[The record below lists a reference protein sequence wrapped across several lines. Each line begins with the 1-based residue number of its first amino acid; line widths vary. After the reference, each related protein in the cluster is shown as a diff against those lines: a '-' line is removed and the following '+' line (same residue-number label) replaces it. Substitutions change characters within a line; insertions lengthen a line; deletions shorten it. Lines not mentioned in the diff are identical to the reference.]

1 MPDSIKLLADI
12 GGTNARF
19 AIHADGVTRDIRV
32 LLAADYPDVVAA
44 ARAYIKSV
52 NAQPR
57 EVAFAIAAPLQGDAV
72 RMTNHPWQFSVD
84 AVRRELGVDRLM
96 VLNDFTALALSIPH
110 LPQNELY
117 QVGGG
122 TPVAQAPIALV
133 GPGTG
138 LGVSGLLPTGDHWL
152 PLQGEGGHATMA
164 AANDREAAVLRIF
177 RERIGHVSAERVI
190 SGSGMSFL
198 HEALQTLSDHH
209 GATLNAAQIVERAL
223 ANNDPVCRETLNI
236 FCAMLGT
243 VAGNLALTLGA
254 HGGVY
259 IGGGIVP
266 RFVEDFARGPFR
278 ARFEDKGRYKSYLAA
293 IPVFVIRSEMPAF
306 VGLVR
311 AFVDPAPAVVSR

>member
-19 AIHADGVTRDIRV
+19 AIHSKGVTRDVRV
-32 LLAADYPDVVAA
+32 LLCADYPDLVTA
-44 ARAYIKSV
+44 ARTYMKSV
-52 NAQPR
+52 DAHPR
-57 EVAFAIAAPLQGDAV
+57 QVAMAIAAPLQGDAV
-72 RMTNHPWQFSVD
+72 RMTNHPWQFSVS
-84 AVRRELGVDRLM
+84 AVRAELEVDRLI

-110 LPQNELY
+110 LPKHELY
-117 QVGGG
+117 KVGGG
-122 TPVAQAPIALV
+122 DAVANAPIALI

-138 LGVSGLLPTGDHWL
+138 LGVSGLLPTGEHWL
-152 PLQGEGGHATMA
+152 PLQGEGGHATLA
-164 AANDREAAVLRIF
+164 AANEREAAVLAVF

-190 SGSGMSFL
+190 SGAGLSFL
-198 HEALQTLSDHH
+198 HETLQTLSGHH
-209 GATLNAAQIVERAL
+209 EATLTAAQIVDRAL
-223 ANNDPVCRETLNI
+223 ANNDPICRETLDI

-266 RFVEDFARGPFR
+266 RFVEHFAQSPFR
-278 ARFEDKGRYKSYLAA
+278 ARFEDKGRYKSYLAP
-293 IPVFVIRSEMPAF
+293 IPVHVIQSEMPAF

-311 AFVDPAPAVVSR
+311 AFIDPAPAVVSR